1 MTSAILRPRG
11 KVPRYNNRQR
21 KFEEH
26 GMGRAFLRS
35 GIVALALAALA
46 ACAASR
52 TQQSTGEQID
62 DSLITTKVKAALID
76 DPATK
81 ARQIE
86 VDTFRGTVQLNGF
99 VDSADEKAAASRVAH
114 SVNGVQNV
122 RNNLN
127 VGHTDRSA
135 GEVVDDSVVT
145 AKVKA
150 ALVAEPATKARDIT
164 VVTREGIVQLSGFV
178 DSATEKAT
186 AAEVAQGISG
196 VREVRNDLQIKS
208 L

>member
-1 MTSAILRPRG
+1 MTGSILRT
-11 KVPRYNNRQR
+11 
-21 KFEEH
+21 
-26 GMGRAFLRS
+26 
-35 GIVALALAALA
+35 ALIAMALFTLS

-52 TQQSTGEQID
+52 TEQSAGEHID
-62 DSLITTKVKAALID
+62 DAVVTTKVKAALID

-86 VDTFRGTVQLNGF
+86 VNTFRGTVQLSGF

-122 RNNLN
+122 RNNLA

-145 AKVKA
+145 TKVKA

-178 DSATEKAT
+178 DSATEKET
-186 AAEVAQGISG
+186 ASEVAQGVAG
-196 VREVRNDLQIKS
+196 VKEVRNDLQIKQF
-208 L
+208 

>member
-1 MTSAILRPRG
+1 M
-11 KVPRYNNRQR
+11 
-21 KFEEH
+21 
-26 GMGRAFLRS
+26 S
-35 GIVALALAALA
+35 GSTFKAAALALALTALV

-52 TQQSTGEQID
+52 TQQSTGEHID
-62 DSLITTKVKAALID
+62 DAVITAKVKAALVE

-86 VDTFRGTVQLNGF
+86 VDTFRGAVQLNGF

-122 RNNLN
+122 RNNLS

-135 GEVVDDSVVT
+135 GEVVDDSVIT
-145 AKVKA
+145 TKVKA

-178 DSATEKAT
+178 DSANEKAT
-186 AAEVAQGISG
+186 ASEVAKG
-196 VREVRNDLQIKS
+196 VAGVKAVHNDLQLK
-208 L
+208 

>member
-1 MTSAILRPRG
+1 MARSFLTTGTVMMT
-11 KVPRYNNRQR
+11 
-21 KFEEH
+21 
-26 GMGRAFLRS
+26 
-35 GIVALALAALA
+35 LAALA
-46 ACAASR
+46 ACAGTR
-52 TQQSTGEQID
+52 TQQSTGEHID
-62 DSLITTKVKAALID
+62 DALITTKVKAALID
-76 DPATK
+76 DPVTK

-99 VDSADEKAAASRVAH
+99 VDSADEKTAASRVTH

-122 RNNLN
+122 RNNLV

-145 AKVKA
+145 TKVKA

-164 VVTREGIVQLSGFV
+164 VVTRDGIVQLSGFV

-186 AAEVAQGISG
+186 AAEVAQGVSG
-196 VREVRNDLQIKS
+196 VREVRNDLQIKA

>member
-1 MTSAILRPRG
+1 MVRSSLRI
-11 KVPRYNNRQR
+11 
-21 KFEEH
+21 
-26 GMGRAFLRS
+26 S
-35 GIVALALAALA
+35 IVLAAVAALG
-46 ACAASR
+46 ACAATR
-52 TQQSTGEQID
+52 TQQSPGEHID
-62 DSLITTKVKAALID
+62 DTVITTKVKAALID

-99 VDSADEKAAASRVAH
+99 VDSADEKAAATRVAH

-122 RNNLN
+122 RNNLE

-135 GEVVDDSVVT
+135 GEVLDDGVVT
-145 AKVKA
+145 TKVKA
-150 ALVAEPATKARDIT
+150 ALVSEPATKARDIT

-178 DSATEKAT
+178 DSAAEKAT
-186 AAEVAQGISG
+186 ASEVAQGVRG
-196 VREVRNDLQIKS
+196 VKEVRNDLQIKQ

>member
-1 MTSAILRPRG
+1 
-11 KVPRYNNRQR
+11 
-21 KFEEH
+21 
-26 GMGRAFLRS
+26 MGRSFLRT
-35 GIVALALAALA
+35 GIAVMALATLA
-46 ACAASR
+46 ACAGTR

-62 DSLITTKVKAALID
+62 DTVITARVKAALVD

-99 VDSADEKAAASRVAH
+99 VDSADEKAAATRVAH

-127 VGHTDRSA
+127 VGHTDRAA

-145 AKVKA
+145 TKVKA

-164 VVTREGIVQLSGFV
+164 VITREGIVQLSGFV

-186 AAEVAQGISG
+186 AGEVAQGVAG
-196 VREVRNDLQIKS
+196 VKQVRNDLEVKP

>member
-1 MTSAILRPRG
+1 
-11 KVPRYNNRQR
+11 
-21 KFEEH
+21 
-26 GMGRAFLRS
+26 MGRAFLRC
-35 GIVALALAALA
+35 GIIAAALAALA
-46 ACAASR
+46 ACAATS
-52 TQQSTGEQID
+52 TQQSTGEQLD
-62 DSLITTKVKAALID
+62 DSIITAKVKAALID

-127 VGHTDRSA
+127 VGHTERSA
-135 GEVVDDSVVT
+135 GAVVDDSVVT

-150 ALVAEPATKARDIT
+150 ALVSEPATKARDIT

-186 AAEVAQGISG
+186 AAEVAQGVSG
-196 VREVRNDLQIKS
+196 VREVRNDLQIKPP

>member
-1 MTSAILRPRG
+1 
-11 KVPRYNNRQR
+11 
-21 KFEEH
+21 
-26 GMGRAFLRS
+26 MGRSFLRT
-35 GIVALALAALA
+35 GIAVMALAALT
-46 ACAASR
+46 ACAGTR
-52 TQQSTGEQID
+52 TQQSTGEQFD
-62 DSLITTKVKAALID
+62 DTLITAKVKAALID

-99 VDSADEKAAASRVAH
+99 VDSADEKAAATRVAH
-114 SVNGVQNV
+114 SVDGVQNV

-127 VGHTDRSA
+127 VGNTDRSA

-145 AKVKA
+145 TKVKA

-164 VVTREGIVQLSGFV
+164 VVTRDGIVQLSGFV

-186 AAEVAQGISG
+186 AAEVAQGVAG
-196 VREVRNDLQIKS
+196 VKEVRNDLQIKQ

>member
-1 MTSAILRPRG
+1 MTRAIL
-11 KVPRYNNRQR
+11 KST
-21 KFEEH
+21 
-26 GMGRAFLRS
+26 LL
-35 GIVALALAALA
+35 ALALAALS

-52 TQQSTGEQID
+52 TEQSAGEHID
-62 DSLITTKVKAALID
+62 DAVVTTKVKAALID

-86 VDTFRGTVQLNGF
+86 VNTFRGTVQLSGF

-122 RNNLN
+122 RNNLA

-135 GEVVDDSVVT
+135 GEVVDDGVIST
-145 AKVKA
+145 KVKA
-150 ALVAEPATKARDIT
+150 ALVAEPATKARDIK

-178 DSATEKAT
+178 DSPTEKAT
-186 AAEVAQGISG
+186 ASEVAQGIAG
-196 VREVRNDLQIKS
+196 VKEVRNDLQVKQ

>member
-1 MTSAILRPRG
+1 
-11 KVPRYNNRQR
+11 
-21 KFEEH
+21 
-26 GMGRAFLRS
+26 MGSSSFRA
-35 GIVALALAALA
+35 GIVAIALAALA

-52 TQQSTGEQID
+52 TQQSTGEHID
-62 DSLITTKVKAALID
+62 DSIITAKVKTALID

-114 SVNGVQNV
+114 SVDGVQNV
-122 RNNLN
+122 RNNLS

-145 AKVKA
+145 TKVKA

-164 VVTREGIVQLSGFV
+164 VVTRDGIVQLSGFV
-178 DSATEKAT
+178 DSATEKST
-186 AAEVAQGISG
+186 AAEVAQGVNG
-196 VREVRNDLQIKS
+196 VKEVRNDLQIKQ

>member
-1 MTSAILRPRG
+1 MARSALRTA
-11 KVPRYNNRQR
+11 VI
-21 KFEEH
+21 
-26 GMGRAFLRS
+26 A
-35 GIVALALAALA
+35 IAIAALG

-52 TQQSTGEQID
+52 TEQSAGEHID
-62 DSLITTKVKAALID
+62 DAVVTAKVKAALVD

-81 ARQIE
+81 ARQIA

-99 VDSADEKAAASRVAH
+99 VDSNDEKAAASRVAH

-122 RNNLN
+122 RNNLA

-135 GEVVDDSVVT
+135 GEVLDDAVVT
-145 AKVKA
+145 TKVKA

-164 VVTREGIVQLSGFV
+164 VVTREGMVQLSGFV
-178 DSATEKAT
+178 DSPTEKAT
-186 AAEVAQGISG
+186 AGKVAQGVAG
-196 VREVRNDLQIKS
+196 VREVRNDLQVKQ

>member
-1 MTSAILRPRG
+1 MGSSSLR
-11 KVPRYNNRQR
+11 
-21 KFEEH
+21 
-26 GMGRAFLRS
+26 A
-35 GIVALALAALA
+35 GIVVVALAALA

-52 TQQSTGEQID
+52 TQQSTGEHID
-62 DSLITTKVKAALID
+62 DSIITAKVKTALID

-99 VDSADEKAAASRVAH
+99 VDSTDEKAAASRVAH

-122 RNNLN
+122 RNNLS

-145 AKVKA
+145 TKVKA

-164 VVTREGIVQLSGFV
+164 VVTRDGIVQLSGFV
-178 DSATEKAT
+178 DSATEKST
-186 AAEVAQGISG
+186 AAEVAQGVNG
-196 VREVRNDLQIKS
+196 VKEVRNDLQIKQ

>member
-1 MTSAILRPRG
+1 MAHPNLKAATVMI
-11 KVPRYNNRQR
+11 
-21 KFEEH
+21 
-26 GMGRAFLRS
+26 
-35 GIVALALAALA
+35 ALAALY
-46 ACAASR
+46 ACAATR
-52 TQQSTGEQID
+52 TQQSAGEQID
-62 DSLITTKVKAALID
+62 DGVVTAKVKAALID
-76 DPATK
+76 DAATK

-99 VDSADEKAAASRVAH
+99 VDSADEKTAASRVTH

-122 RNNLN
+122 RNNLV

-145 AKVKA
+145 TKVKA

-164 VVTREGIVQLSGFV
+164 VVTRDGIVQLSGFV

-186 AAEVAQGISG
+186 AAEVAQGVSG
-196 VREVRNDLQIKS
+196 VREVRNDLQIKQ

>member
-1 MTSAILRPRG
+1 MIIAKLAAADQKEPR
-11 KVPRYNNRQR
+11 
-21 KFEEH
+21 
-26 GMGRAFLRS
+26 MGRATFRNAI
-35 GIVALALAALA
+35 IVAALAALV

-62 DSLITTKVKAALID
+62 DSVITAKVKAALIE

-99 VDSADEKAAASRVAH
+99 VDSADEKAAATRVAH

-127 VGHTDRSA
+127 VGHTERSA
-135 GEVVDDSVVT
+135 GVVVDDSVVT
-145 AKVKA
+145 TKVKA

-164 VVTREGIVQLSGFV
+164 VVTRDGIVQLSGFV
-178 DSATEKAT
+178 DSAAEKAT
-186 AAEVAQGISG
+186 AAEVAQGVAG
-196 VREVRNDLQIKS
+196 VKEVRNNLEIKQ

>member
-1 MTSAILRPRG
+1 MGSSSLR
-11 KVPRYNNRQR
+11 
-21 KFEEH
+21 
-26 GMGRAFLRS
+26 A
-35 GIVALALAALA
+35 GIVVVALAALA

-52 TQQSTGEQID
+52 TQQSTGEHID
-62 DSLITTKVKAALID
+62 DSIITAKVKTALID

-122 RNNLN
+122 RNNLS

-145 AKVKA
+145 TKVKA

-164 VVTREGIVQLSGFV
+164 VVTRDGIVQLSGFV
-178 DSATEKAT
+178 DSATEKST
-186 AAEVAQGISG
+186 AAEVAQGVNG
-196 VREVRNDLQIKS
+196 VKEVRNDLQIKQ

>member
-1 MTSAILRPRG
+1 MPRSALRAAVIAIAMT
-11 KVPRYNNRQR
+11 
-21 KFEEH
+21 
-26 GMGRAFLRS
+26 
-35 GIVALALAALA
+35 ALG

-52 TQQSTGEQID
+52 TEQSAGEHID
-62 DSLITTKVKAALID
+62 DAVVTAKVKAALID
-76 DPATK
+76 DAATK

-99 VDSADEKAAASRVAH
+99 VDSTDEKAAASRVAH

-122 RNNLN
+122 RNNLA

-135 GEVVDDSVVT
+135 GEVIDDGVVT
-145 AKVKA
+145 TKVKA

-178 DSATEKAT
+178 DSPTEKAT
-186 AAEVAQGISG
+186 AAKVAQGVAG
-196 VREVRNDLQIKS
+196 VREVRNDLQVKQ

>member
-1 MTSAILRPRG
+1 
-11 KVPRYNNRQR
+11 
-21 KFEEH
+21 
-26 GMGRAFLRS
+26 MGRSFLRTA
-35 GIVALALAALA
+35 IIVVALAGLG
-46 ACAASR
+46 ACAGTR

-62 DSLITTKVKAALID
+62 DTVLTAKVKAALID
-76 DPATK
+76 DPDTK

-122 RNNLN
+122 RNNLA

-135 GEVVDDSVVT
+135 GAVVDDSVVT
-145 AKVKA
+145 SKVKA

-186 AAEVAQGISG
+186 AAEVAQGVAG
-196 VREVRNDLQIKS
+196 VREVRNDLQIKQ

>member
-1 MTSAILRPRG
+1 
-11 KVPRYNNRQR
+11 
-21 KFEEH
+21 
-26 GMGRAFLRS
+26 MGRAFLRS
-35 GIVALALAALA
+35 AVIAVTLAALA

-52 TQQSTGEQID
+52 TQQSTGEHID
-62 DSLITTKVKAALID
+62 DAVITAKVKAALID
-76 DPATK
+76 DPVTK

-99 VDSADEKAAASRVAH
+99 VDSADEKAAASRVTH

-122 RNNLN
+122 RNNLSI
-127 VGHTDRSA
+127 GHTDRAA
-135 GEVVDDSVVT
+135 GEVIDDSVVT
-145 AKVKA
+145 TKVKA

-164 VVTREGIVQLSGFV
+164 VVTRDGIVQLSGFV

-186 AAEVAQGISG
+186 AAEVAQGVAG
-196 VREVRNDLQIKS
+196 VKEVRNDLQIKQ

>member
-1 MTSAILRPRG
+1 
-11 KVPRYNNRQR
+11 
-21 KFEEH
+21 
-26 GMGRAFLRS
+26 MGRSFLS
-35 GIVALALAALA
+35 TGIVMVTLAALA

-52 TQQSTGEQID
+52 TQQSTGEHID
-62 DSLITTKVKAALID
+62 DSIITAKVKTALID

-122 RNNLN
+122 RNNLS

-135 GEVVDDSVVT
+135 GEVVDASVVT
-145 AKVKA
+145 TKVKA

-164 VVTREGIVQLSGFV
+164 VVTRDGIVQLSGFV
-178 DSATEKAT
+178 DSATEKST
-186 AAEVAQGISG
+186 AAEVAQGVNG
-196 VREVRNDLQIKS
+196 VKEVRNDLQIKQ

>member
-1 MTSAILRPRG
+1 MPGLIL
-11 KVPRYNNRQR
+11 KTAV
-21 KFEEH
+21 
-26 GMGRAFLRS
+26 
-35 GIVALALAALA
+35 IALALVGLG

-52 TQQSTGEQID
+52 TQQSAGEQID
-62 DSLITTKVKAALID
+62 DTLLTAKVKAALID

-81 ARQIE
+81 ARQIA

-122 RNNLN
+122 RNNLA

-145 AKVKA
+145 TKVKA

-178 DSATEKAT
+178 DSPTEKAT
-186 AAEVAQGISG
+186 AGEVAQGVAG
-196 VREVRNDLQIKS
+196 VKEVRNDLQIKQ